1 MLLLLFLWFFFVL
14 GGGTFEECVFVNA
27 DWLDRVR
34 FILLERC
41 TFLLSTGLV
50 LEF

>member
-1 MLLLLFLWFFFVL
+1 V
-14 GGGTFEECVFVNA
+14 GGGGGSFEECVFVNA
-27 DWLDRVR
+27 DWLDHLR
-34 FILLERC
+34 FILLERF

>member
-1 MLLLLFLWFFFVL
+1 
-14 GGGTFEECVFVNA
+14 VFVNA
-27 DWLDRVR
+27 DWLNRVR
-34 FILLERC
+34 FILLERF